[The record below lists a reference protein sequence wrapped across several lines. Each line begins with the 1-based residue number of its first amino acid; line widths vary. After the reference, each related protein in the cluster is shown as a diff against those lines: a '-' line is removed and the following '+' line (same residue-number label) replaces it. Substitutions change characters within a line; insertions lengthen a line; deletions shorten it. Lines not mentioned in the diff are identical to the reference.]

1 MAINAL
7 NGTKVLLKKVMSD
20 GRQLV
25 IGAGQSNSSNYQ
37 RAAVEYNTKSD
48 PDYRY
53 YLDGDEGT
61 KTADHTF
68 DVLFS
73 SDEAYQEVRED
84 FHSGNIGTYYLDYG
98 DEFAQD
104 FLFKVTAFNDTND
117 RNTSSTTS
125 ITFTSSDSFEKKNQL
140 FNFVV
145 TDNGGSN
152 FVVTDNGGSN
162 FIVEI

>member
-61 KTADHTF
+61 KSADHTF

-84 FHSGNIGTYYLDYG
+84 FHSGNIGQYFLTYGELKD
-98 DEFAQD
+98 AD
-104 FLFKVTAFNDTND
+104 FLFKVTNFNDTND

-125 ITFTSSDSFEKKNQL
+125 ITFTSSDL
-140 FNFVV
+140 FNRAIEYV
-145 TDNGGSN
+145 
-152 FVVTDNGGSN
+152 N
-162 FIVEI
+162 FIDSNGNNFLTSTGAQFQVKS

>member
-7 NGTKVLLKKVMSD
+7 NGTKVLLKKAMSD

-61 KTADHTF
+61 KSADHTF

-84 FHSGNIGTYYLDYG
+84 FHSGNIGTYFLVPG
-98 DEFAQD
+98 DDTDKEAEFK
-104 FLFKVTAFNDTND
+104 FKVSNFTDAPD
-117 RNTSSTTS
+117 RNTATTTS
-125 ITFTSSDSFEKKNQL
+125 ITFTSSDSFEKIKQL
-140 FNFVV
+140 VRAVDSNLVYAV
-145 TDNGGSN
+145 DSNGQYAIS
-152 FVVTDNGGSN
+152 
-162 FIVEI
+162 EA